1 MPKTGGMSVYRILR
15 EVSPTYAV
23 IKGPRRHS
31 PAEDLPPEFLE
42 GKKLF
47 GTARDPWSWYAS
59 LYQHASSGPD
69 GVQKLK
75 EWGNGDGSFESVLFG
90 WTHPSEERVG
100 EQFGVV
106 WELPQPEAIE
116 QRRALLES
124 SHSKLHKR
132 GLYTWA
138 FDYVYG
144 DPIRPYFL
152 IDTSR
157 LAEGMSELLGVPVS
171 TIEAVRMQNRAT
183 HRPASAF
190 ADPKKEY
197 STEMIKWV
205 WEAEKELVGIFDFAP
220 FWRAPSPV
228 VWEG

>member
-15 EVSPTYAV
+15 EVSPTYATV
-23 IKGPRRHS
+23 KGPRRHS
-31 PAEDLPPEFLE
+31 PAENLPPELLE

-47 GTARDPWSWYAS
+47 GTVRDPWSWYAS
-59 LYQHASSGPD
+59 LYQHAASGKD
-69 GVQKLK
+69 GLEKL
-75 EWGNGDGSFESVLFG
+75 EAWGDGDTSFRSVLYG

-100 EQFGVV
+100 DQFGVV
-106 WELPQPEAIE
+106 WELPEAEAIA
-116 QRRALLES
+116 QRKKLLDN
-124 SHSKLHKR
+124 R
-132 GLYTWA
+132 GQGLYSWA